1 MDDVAEQS
9 PLSTLRR
16 RNSVSST
23 LYQFPAKLT
32 ILTPNPLHTANSLP
46 KGGAASPPLDLDLTY
61 LKTSFAASYT
71 SLKDILPS
79 PAVAV
84 NSPTAA
90 GSATN
95 SGYEIS
101 IRNRLV
107 KQAAWAYLQPMSAS
121 PDSSGPHFSRCLR
134 LRFSSQNPFSSCL
147 QFFHLK
153 LLPALTRL
161 LHRILRSIGI
171 HFSR

>member
-1 MDDVAEQS
+1 MDDEPVQS

-16 RNSVSST
+16 RKSIST
-23 LYQFPAKLT
+23 PVQVPTKLT
-32 ILTPNPLHTANSLP
+32 LLTPKPLHTVTSLP
-46 KGGAASPPLDLDLTY
+46 NGNAALPPLDLDLIS
-61 LKTSFAASYT
+61 LKASVASYT

-79 PAVAV
+79 SAVAI

-121 PDSSGPHFSRCLR
+121 PDSSGPHFFRRLW
-134 LRFSSQNPFSSCL
+134 LRFSSQNPISSCL
-147 QFFHLK
+147 RFFHLK
-153 LLPALTRL
+153 LLPGMTRVVD
-161 LHRILRSIGI
+161 RILRCIGI
-171 HFSR
+171 HFTR

>member
-1 MDDVAEQS
+1 MDDEPEQP
-9 PLSTLRR
+9 PLSTLGR
-16 RNSVSST
+16 RNSISSPVQLPTRLT
-23 LYQFPAKLT
+23 L
-32 ILTPNPLHTANSLP
+32 LTPKPLQTANSLP
-46 KGGAASPPLDLDLTY
+46 NGSASSSPFDLELIS
-61 LKTSFAASYT
+61 LKTSLASYT

-79 PAVAV
+79 SAVAI

-121 PDSSGPHFSRCLR
+121 PDSSGPHFFRR
-134 LRFSSQNPFSSCL
+134 IWLRFSSQNPISSCL
-147 QFFHLK
+147 RFFQLK
-153 LLPALTRL
+153 LLPGLTRVVDL
-161 LHRILRSIGI
+161 ILRYIGI
-171 HFSR
+171 HFTR